1 MTAITHL
8 HKRGPNRAYV
18 SNILRGFKDMKSMF
32 YAAALTLVATAASAE
47 QTEIRVHYAIPTI
60 WAETQDK
67 LAAAFMEQH
76 PDIKIT
82 LDGPAEGY
90 ADGVQRL
97 LREAV
102 AGTAPDVAYVGLNR
116 WRILEDRGLTQPLDG
131 FIGDKAAEMGYT
143 PALLS
148 LGSYEGKQHALGTSA
163 STMVMYVN
171 PNLVEQAGGSMDDF
185 PSTFDGVIELAAK
198 IDALGDNVDG
208 VWIGRHDWRFQS
220 LLGAHGGRPM
230 TEDESDI
237 TFDSEEGMK
246 AAGLYQRFV
255 KEAGMKPYG
264 QNEARQALPAGT
276 LGIMFESSSLQKR
289 FEEGAGDAFELTVNP
304 TPIVATDMEKV
315 YFPTG
320 GSAITLLTD
329 DAEKQK
335 AAWEYIKYVT
345 SPEGQKIIVENTGYA
360 PANAKVIEDKT
371 YLGAFYEASP
381 NSLAAHTQVAN
392 HAGPWYAYPGAEGV
406 AATDLIAA
414 ALVEVAEGADT
425 ESTVKDLAET
435 LRIQLGMK

>member
-1 MTAITHL
+1 
-8 HKRGPNRAYV
+8 
-18 SNILRGFKDMKSMF
+18 MKTLF
-32 YAAALTLVATAASAE
+32 IAAAFGLAATAASAE

-67 LAAAFMEQH
+67 LAAAFMEKH
-76 PDIKIT
+76 PDIKIVI
-82 LDGPAEGY
+82 DGPAEGY

-116 WRILEDRGLTQPLDG
+116 WRILEDRGLTKPVDD
-131 FIGDKAAEMGYT
+131 FIGDKAGEMGYT

-163 STMVMYVN
+163 STLVMYVN
-171 PNLVEQAGGSMDDF
+171 PTLVEQAGGSMDDF
-185 PSTFDGVIELAAK
+185 PTTYDGIIELAAK
-198 IDALGDNVDG
+198 INALGDNIDG

-237 TFDSEEGMK
+237 TFDSEAGLK

-289 FEEGAGDAFELTVNP
+289 FEEGAGDAFELTVKP
-304 TPIVATDMEKV
+304 TPIVAEDKETV

-320 GSAITLLTD
+320 GSAIVLMTD
-329 DAEKQK
+329 DEAKQK
-335 AAWEYIKYVT
+335 AAWEYIAFVT
-345 SPEGQKIIVENTGYA
+345 GPDGQKIIVENTGYA
-360 PANAKVIEDKT
+360 PANAKVIEDKA
-371 YLGAFYEASP
+371 YLGAFYDANP
-381 NSLAAHTQVAN
+381 NSLVAHTQVAN
-392 HAGPWYAYPGAEGV
+392 HAGPWFAYPGAEGV
-406 AATDLIAA
+406 AVTDLIAA
-414 ALVEVAEGADT
+414 AMVEIAEGADT
-425 ESTVKDLAET
+425 DATVKDLAET
-435 LRIQLGMK
+435 LRLQLGMK